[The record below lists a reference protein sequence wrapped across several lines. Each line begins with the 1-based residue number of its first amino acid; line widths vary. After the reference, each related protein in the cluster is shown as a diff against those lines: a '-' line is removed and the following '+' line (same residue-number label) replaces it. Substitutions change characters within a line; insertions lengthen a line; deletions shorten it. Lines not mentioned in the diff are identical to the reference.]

1 MPVPGRHDV
10 GRIGKLTVERPM
22 RTDFRTVPARWTVV
36 EMRQQIPLGK
46 VDYAMAAGNDGRVA

>member
-10 GRIGKLTVERPM
+10 GRIVKLTVRRPT

-36 EMRQQIPLGK
+36 EMRQQVPLGK
-46 VDYAMAAGNDGRVA
+46 VDHAMAAGDGGRVA